1 MKTTTKQTIKA
12 LFKLFL
18 SICIF
23 VFGYQVGILNK
34 KVEIKTEKV
43 LVSDEMN
50 RCIQNGGQ
58 FSLFFSKYDTPEGK
72 YIMKCDIP
80 EKNIFREE
88 IN

>member
-12 LFKLFL
+12 FFKLFL

-50 RCIQNGGQ
+50 KCVQNGGQ
-58 FSLFFSKYDTPEGK
+58 FSLYFNNYQKK
-72 YIMKCDIP
+72 YIINCDIP
-80 EKNIFREE
+80 EKNLFIETY
-88 IN
+88 N